1 MIQESPFSLAGR
13 RAIISGGATGLG
25 LGMTEAFV
33 AAGAEV
39 VVVSRTPSA
48 ELGRFGDAVHHV
60 AHDVTDTDA
69 APGLVRSIQERFG
82 PIDIL
87 VNNAGN
93 HHKRPI
99 EDMTV
104 EDFTDVLDVHLVG
117 AFALSRAVLPA
128 MRERGSGS
136 LLFIGSMTSYI
147 GMPAVTG
154 YSVAKS
160 GVLGLVRSLAAEVG
174 ADGVR
179 VNAIAPG
186 WIDTP
191 MFRAATDGDPER
203 LRKILG
209 RTPMNRVGSPH
220 DIGSAA
226 VYLSS
231 PAASFV
237 TGVCLP
243 VDGGAVVGF

>member
-1 MIQESPFSLAGR
+1 MVNESPFSLAGQ

-39 VVVSRTPSA
+39 VIVSRTPSA
-48 ELGRFGDAVHHV
+48 DLDRFGGAVHQV
-60 AHDVTDTDA
+60 QHDVTDTDA
-69 APGLVRSIQERFG
+69 APELVREIEQRFG
-82 PIDIL
+82 AVDIL

-93 HHKRPI
+93 HRKKRV
-99 EDMTV
+99 EEMTV

-128 MRERGSGS
+128 MRERGRGS

-147 GMPAVTG
+147 GMTAVTG
-154 YSVAKS
+154 YSAAKS
-160 GVLGLVRSLAAEVG
+160 GVLGLVRALAAETG
-174 ADGVR
+174 TDGIR

-191 MFRAATDGDPER
+191 MFRGATDGDPER
-203 LRKILG
+203 LGKILG
-209 RTPMNRVGSPH
+209 RTPMGRVGAPS
-220 DIGSAA
+220 DIGNAA

>member
-1 MIQESPFSLAGR
+1 MAQETPFSLAGQL
-13 RAIISGGATGLG
+13 AIISGGATGLG

-48 ELGRFGDAVHHV
+48 ELARLGDAVHHV
-60 AHDVTDTDA
+60 AHDITDTEA
-69 APGLVRSIQERFG
+69 APELVRSIEERFG
-82 PIDIL
+82 SVDVL

-93 HHKRPI
+93 HRKKPV
-99 EDMTV
+99 EEMTV
-104 EDFTDVLDVHLVG
+104 DDFTDVLDVHLVG
-117 AFALSRAVLPA
+117 AFALSKAVLPS
-128 MRERGSGS
+128 MRTRGRGS

-160 GVLGLVRSLAAEVG
+160 GVLGLVRSLAAETG
-174 ADGVR
+174 ADGIR

-191 MFRAATDGDPER
+191 MFRTATDGDPER
-203 LRKILG
+203 LAKILG
-209 RTPMNRVGSPH
+209 RTPMRRVGSPS
-220 DIGSAA
+220 DIGNAA

-231 PAASFV
+231 PAASFI
-237 TGVCLP
+237 TGACLP